1 MNDDTQEHRLGFAI
15 GLIAGTVAGAG
26 LAMCVAP
33 QSGSD
38 LRGQVEDSAR
48 RFGRRASDSGRRMSN
63 EVADVY
69 ARGSHVP

>member
-1 MNDDTQEHRLGFAI
+1 MHEDTPERRLGFAV
-15 GLIAGTVAGAG
+15 GLIAGTVAGAS
-26 LAMCVAP
+26 LAMCLAP

-48 RFGRRASDSGRRMSN
+48 RIGRRASDGGRRMGR

-69 ARGSHVP
+69 VRGSHVP